1 MEGTNMTSLKWIES
15 RIRDD
20 MHIDTQQLSLD
31 DKIQYVTEKIAGYKR
46 VIPDLNVQ
54 AIYDELTLLDSRLL
68 YTLTR

>member
-1 MEGTNMTSLKWIES
+1 MTSLKWIES